1 MKTRTIEF
9 EVNGVSHKVK
19 VKPKTT
25 LLDLLR
31 DQLKLIG
38 TKKGCDTGNCGAC
51 TVIVDGRAINA
62 CLYLA
67 SWAHRKK
74 VTTIEGLHGNG
85 GHSLHPLQQ
94 ALIDRYAVQ
103 CGFCIPG
110 ILMTAKAFLDE
121 NPRPSKEAIR
131 QALAGNLCRCGTHNR
146 VIEGVWDV
154 ANRSRHGGEK
164 G

>member
-1 MKTRTIEF
+1 MKTKVIEI
-9 EVNGVSHKVK
+9 EVNGVYYKLKVK
-19 VKPKTT
+19 SKTT

-38 TKKGCDTGNCGAC
+38 AKKGCDTGNCGAC
-51 TVIVDGRAINA
+51 TVIVDGRPINA

-67 SWAHRKK
+67 VWAHGKK
-74 VTTIEGLHGNG
+74 VTTIEGLHGNE
-85 GHSLHPLQQ
+85 HSIHPLQQ
-94 ALIDRYAVQ
+94 ALIDHYAVQ

-110 ILMTAKAFLDE
+110 ILLTAKAFLDE
-121 NPRPSKEAIR
+121 NPHPPKEAIR
-131 QALAGNLCRCGTHNR
+131 QALAGNLCRCGIHNR

-154 ANRSRHGGEK
+154 ANRTPRGEK

>member
-1 MKTRTIEF
+1 MKTKMIEIQ
-9 EVNGVSHKVK
+9 VNGIHHKLQVES
-19 VKPKTT
+19 KTT
-25 LLDLLR
+25 LLEVLR
-31 DQLKLIG
+31 DKLKLVG

-67 SWAHRKK
+67 AYAHGKK

-85 GHSLHPLQQ
+85 SGLHPLQQ
-94 ALIDRYAVQ
+94 ALLDHDAVQ

-110 ILMTAKAFLDE
+110 ILLTAKAFLDE
-121 NPRPSKEAIR
+121 APHPSREEIR
-131 QALAGNLCRCGTHNR
+131 QALAGNLCRCGIHNR
-146 VIEGVWDV
+146 VIEAVWDV
-154 ANRSRHGGEK
+154 AHQSSSGEK

>member
-1 MKTRTIEF
+1 MKTKDIEI
-9 EVNGVSHKVK
+9 EVNGVSHKLK

-38 TKKGCDTGNCGAC
+38 AKKGCDTGNCGAC

-67 SWAHRKK
+67 AYAHGKK
-74 VTTIEGLHGNG
+74 VTTIEGLHGDE
-85 GHSLHPLQQ
+85 HSLHPLQQ
-94 ALIDRYAVQ
+94 ALIDHYAVQ

-110 ILMTAKAFLDE
+110 ILLTAKAFLDE
-121 NPRPSKEAIR
+121 NPHPSKEEIR
-131 QALAGNLCRCGTHNR
+131 QTLAGNLCRCGIHNR
-146 VIEGVWDV
+146 VIEAVWDV
-154 ANRSRHGGEK
+154 ANRSPGGEE

>member
-1 MKTRTIEF
+1 MKTKVIKI
-9 EVNGVSHKVK
+9 EVNGVYYKLKVK
-19 VKPKTT
+19 SKTT

-38 TKKGCDTGNCGAC
+38 AKKGCDTGNCGAC
-51 TVIVDGRAINA
+51 TVIVDGRPINA

-67 SWAHRKK
+67 VWAHGKK

-85 GHSLHPLQQ
+85 DNLHPLQQ
-94 ALIDRYAVQ
+94 ALIDYYAVQ

-110 ILMTAKAFLDE
+110 ILLTAKAFLDE
-121 NPRPSKEAIR
+121 NPHPSKEAIR
-131 QALAGNLCRCGTHNR
+131 QALAGNLCRCGIHNR

-154 ANRSRHGGEK
+154 ANRTPRGEK